1 METHPLLI
9 LKIGYHF
16 SPQITREI
24 GTNDTT
30 KPRVPKHEKGE
41 DPEEKAETDR
51 ISTKFKQKVM
61 INARRKA

>member
-1 METHPLLI
+1 METHPLLT

-16 SPQITREI
+16 LPQITREI
-24 GTNDTT
+24 GANDTT
-30 KPRVPKHEKGE
+30 NPRVSKYEKGA
-41 DPEEKAETDR
+41 DSEEKAETDR